1 MKRGKRI
8 CNALKAVRRHIADE
22 NGIELNQAECKHTGD
37 CLGTCPK
44 CEAEARYL
52 EHTLMRHVTAGQA
65 ATIAGLTLSLAACG
79 GTTEPILSIDT
90 PLDTIPADTTGVT
103 DTIVNDNTDIP
114 IPGIDESLGVIESD
128 LPDTPDTSAIEED
141 DELLGVIIEES
152 PSFPGGE
159 KALYDFINNNLH
171 YPEAACEAN
180 VSGTVVVCFAVE
192 TDGTIS
198 NVRIMRDLG
207 YGCGEEAVRLVKLM
221 PKWNPGKQEGIIV
234 RTEFS
239 LPVRFIPNQNPD

>member
-52 EHTLMRHVTAGQA
+52 EHTLMRPA
-65 ATIAGLTLSLAACG
+65 
-79 GTTEPILSIDT
+79 EPILSIDT

-159 KALYDFINNNLH
+159 EALYDFINNNLH

-221 PKWNPGKQEGIIV
+221 PKWNPGKQGGIIV